1 MHYPAIQQEL
11 PVILI
16 YCYSTPIQILDS
28 AVVTLTSGAQF
39 DVTEEQLA
47 IEYGVTRNNAS
58 LEIYL
63 DDEDLY
69 DMTIDLI
76 FRNTVENEETT
87 FFNTTMLRVNYLK
100 PPCYVTAEH
109 IASVAG
115 GITYNLQAEKQVTT
129 DSVFTLPN

>member
-1 MHYPAIQQEL
+1 M
-11 PVILI
+11 
-16 YCYSTPIQILDS
+16 
-28 AVVTLTSGAQF
+28 
-39 DVTEEQLA
+39 
-47 IEYGVTRNNAS
+47 
-58 LEIYL
+58 

-129 DSVFTLPN
+129 DRVLTLPNYELIMQAFNHTAEFWCGPIDVRL